1 MSRRF
6 GRASADRTEHDRV
19 GDVLRC
25 DRFEKLGR
33 RGEAQTCDLDE
44 QAAGEA
50 KASGHIERVV
60 EVGVVNEPLPAN
72 GGSRLLKID
81 PHHDEDPVLH
91 PFDDFQEP
99 GGKVAGGV
107 GIVDRAGADNCYEP
121 SILAGQD
128 AFDGLATSDNR
139 PRGGLIEGQQDREPG
154 RGHEWLKAPDAEV

>member
-72 GGSRLLKID
+72 GGSRLLKI
-81 PHHDEDPVLH
+81 
-91 PFDDFQEP
+91 
-99 GGKVAGGV
+99 
-107 GIVDRAGADNCYEP
+107 VDRAGADNCYEP